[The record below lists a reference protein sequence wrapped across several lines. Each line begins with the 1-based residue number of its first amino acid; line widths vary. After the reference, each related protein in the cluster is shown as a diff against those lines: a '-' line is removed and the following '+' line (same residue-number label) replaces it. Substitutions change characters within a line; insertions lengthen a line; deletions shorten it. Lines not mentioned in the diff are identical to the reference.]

1 MVFMI
6 FQIIVSFLV
15 KIWFVNNS
23 ELMLLFYMWHVLC
36 QDCPLVH
43 CLGCWLLLRFSWLYN
58 ALENISLGIRENW
71 RGIFSTAELLETIC
85 AQQFGR
91 CWWSNLNTLWTGCF
105 HIEVFFSS
113 VTWIEISF
121 SLSYSTAPCHSAP
134 TEGSLH
140 LILLNP
146 HCLLLCFLC
155 LGIGAKSVFNYKT
168 PWWIISL
175 NKSDSN

>member
-121 SLSYSTAPCHSAP
+121 SPFLFYCPLPLGTHWRFVASHPLEPSLSATV
-134 TEGSLH
+134 L
-140 LILLNP
+140 
-146 HCLLLCFLC
+146 
-155 LGIGAKSVFNYKT
+155 SVSRN
-168 PWWIISL
+168 WG
-175 NKSDSN
+175 